1 MCIECGHICICAYY
15 VYDHIYIY
23 ICIKDTIKIYILILS
38 LDGVNILS
46 VIKSS
51 KLAVSLQALVSFFI
65 ETTLVISKDFSSS
78 KIIRFT
84 REDTP
89 VNVLEM
95 IKS

>member
-15 VYDHIYIY
+15 VYDHIY